1 MITVITILGSSSL
14 LVFLIWSWERFRYD
28 YRRMARDSNHPSPEG
43 SGSLL
48 PEWAQHHDWLRTH
61 NIYYRALNLDNQA
74 RFLRRVMDFMRYKEF
89 KYIDLD
95 PDPMIP
101 LLISSAAVQLTFG
114 LNDFR
119 LDFFDK
125 IYVSGSAYRVH
136 WHKQAFQGHVSLQ
149 GIYLSWDHFFHG
161 YQEYDDGHN
170 VGLHE
175 MAHALT
181 YGALMGKTTMEKS
194 FRIKFKDYVKAAH
207 PIYTNMRN
215 GAESVLDR
223 YAATNFHEFWAVSVE
238 AFFEKPLLL
247 KTCEPNL
254 YSSMCELL
262 NQNPLELMVV
272 KAV

>member
-1 MITVITILGSSSL
+1 MITVITILGGSSL
-14 LVFLIWSWERFRYD
+14 LVFLIWSWERIRYD
-28 YRRMARDSNHPSPEG
+28 YRRLDRDSNHPAPEG

-61 NIYYRALNLDNQA
+61 NIYYRSLSLDNQA

-89 KYIDLD
+89 KYIDLE

-101 LLISSAAVQLTFG
+101 LLISAAAVQLTFG
-114 LNDFR
+114 LTDFR
-119 LDFFDK
+119 LDFFEK
-125 IYVSGSAYRVH
+125 IYVSGSAYQVH

-181 YGALMGKTTMEKS
+181 YGAMMGRTTMEKS
-194 FRIKFKDYVKAAH
+194 FRSKFKEYAQAAY
-207 PIYTNMRN
+207 PILMRMRN
-215 GAESVLDR
+215 GEDSVLDR
-223 YAATNFHEFWAVSVE
+223 YAATNFHEFWAVSIE
-238 AFFEKPLLL
+238 TFFEKPLLL
-247 KTCEPNL
+247 KTCEPAL
-254 YSSMCELL
+254 YNALCQLL
-262 NQNPLELMVV
+262 NQDPLELTAV
-272 KAV
+272 KLV